1 MCADKTNNKKPID
14 IIYIMGSGRSGST
27 LLSNMLGTQ
36 SEIVC
41 AGEVYNFKNFFES
54 AVSNNRLCSCGEKLE
69 ECDYWQS
76 VRGKIEADGGN
87 ALVDLKD
94 TNLSAFKENNYS
106 LFSAM
111 RDTSNKKII
120 VDSSKRHY
128 RLKLLL
134 KSKLF
139 RVVIVH
145 LVRDARA
152 YSYSSLL
159 TGREKGKSDMEY
171 YKKLLEWQK
180 KNLGIKAIYGRNPGY
195 IMVRYEDLVI
205 NYTKE
210 LSRVMAL
217 CNQTMDESRLFDS
230 TIKQSHEFSGNRRFI
245 SEGLKTVK
253 LDTRYLENLTQNQWL
268 SGSVIVAPALSVFGY
283 PVMKRSAPV

>member
-1 MCADKTNNKKPID
+1 MNADNTNHQEIID

-36 SEIVC
+36 AEIVC
-41 AGEVYNFKNFFES
+41 SGEVYNYKNFFES
-54 AVSNNRLCSCGEKLE
+54 AVSKARLCSCGEKLN
-69 ECDYWQS
+69 ECGYWRT
-76 VRGKIEADGGN
+76 VREKIKAVSGD

-94 TNLSAFKENNYS
+94 THLKTFAENNYT

-111 RDTSNKKII
+111 KETSNKSII

-134 KSKLF
+134 KSKKF
-139 RVVIVH
+139 RITIVH

-152 YSYSSLL
+152 YSYSNLL
-159 TGREKGKSDMEY
+159 TGREKGKSDLEY

-195 IMVRYEDLVI
+195 IMVRYEDLVED
-205 NYTKE
+205 YSKE
-210 LSRVMAL
+210 LSRVMAM
-217 CNQTMDESRLFDS
+217 CNQTYDESRLFDPA
-230 TIKQSHEFSGNRRFI
+230 IKQSHEFSGNRRFI
-245 SEGLKTVK
+245 SEGLKTIK
-253 LDTRYLENLTQNQWL
+253 LDTRYLDNLTSNQWF
-268 SGSVIVAPALSVFGY
+268 SGSAMVAPTLAVFGY
-283 PVMKRSAPV
+283 PVIRRRAPD